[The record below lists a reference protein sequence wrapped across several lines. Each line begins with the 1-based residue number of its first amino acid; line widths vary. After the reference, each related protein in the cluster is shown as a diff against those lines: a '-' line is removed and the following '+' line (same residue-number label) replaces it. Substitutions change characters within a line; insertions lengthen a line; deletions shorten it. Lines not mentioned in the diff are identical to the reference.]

1 VTSSSTPQ
9 KTAAASKLR
18 AKDQTVWLSQRE
30 MTQLFDVST
39 DNVELHLKNLLA
51 DGELSREATTE
62 ESSVVQSEG
71 SREVQRPVTLYNLD
85 AILAV
90 G

>member
-1 VTSSSTPQ
+1 
-9 KTAAASKLR
+9 
-18 AKDQTVWLSQRE
+18 

-62 ESSVVQSEG
+62 ESSVVQSVG
-71 SREVQRPVTLYNLD
+71 SREVQHPVTLYNLA
-85 AILAV
+85 AIHAV
-90 G
+90 GTGYLLRAEYIFLLICLAQRSSRDAAG